1 MDHGSNQHQV
11 EDPAVIAWNQRLGL
25 KLFAIYAAVY
35 FLYIVICVAWVELLD
50 ATWVLGIPNSVVF
63 GFGLILLALVIALV
77 YGILCRSSNSG
88 SQSEAQP

>member
-11 EDPAVIAWNQRLGL
+11 EDPAVIVWNQRLGL

-63 GFGLILLALVIALV
+63 GFGLILLALVIALI
-77 YGILCRSSNSG
+77 YGLFCRLSDPG
-88 SQSEAQP
+88 SPTEGRR